1 MEWTVVTVIVVLIG
15 LIAAVAK
22 PIVNLNSTI
31 TKLDTTLDIFL
42 KRYDKDCGD
51 NEKEHTAL
59 WDRCD
64 EQGKNIG
71 DLDTRVTVLETKG
84 A

>member
-51 NEKEHTAL
+51 NEKEHKRFGIGATNRARTL
-59 WDRCD
+59 ATST
-64 EQGKNIG
+64 QG
-71 DLDTRVTVLETKG
+71 
-84 A
+84 